1 MREPGTFEPME
12 APKIGALES
21 AYDRTRWRWVKNPD
35 GRALLTHVEVRP
47 CFVDPQPPLDF
58 HDPGFTL
65 KRSEKTIANARYQ
78 VVSAYDGRHFWEA
91 VYTRAGAKTP
101 TLGVYAEGRC
111 QEEAERILDAYEKG
125 LVSQK
130 K

>member
-1 MREPGTFEPME
+1 MRE
-12 APKIGALES
+12 
-21 AYDRTRWRWVKNPD
+21 
-35 GRALLTHVEVRP
+35 
-47 CFVDPQPPLDF
+47 CFVDPQPPRDF

-65 KRSEKTIANARYQ
+65 RRSEKTIANARYQ
-78 VVSAYDGRHFWEA
+78 VVSAYEGRQFWEA
-91 VYTRAGAKTP
+91 VYTRIGAKTP

-125 LVSQK
+125 LVSNK